1 MSYKLKINSITKEAD
16 KYGNKLIINRI
27 GLYDESG
34 KWIKWVKLND
44 ELIETLKQSEII
56 IKL

>member
-1 MSYKLKINSITKEAD
+1 MNYKLKINSITKEVD
-16 KYGNKLIINRI
+16 KYGNILIINRI

-56 IKL
+56 INL